1 MEDAIIFSEVDEFV
15 HLREVQVLK
24 LVDFVEEVSKDQ
36 GQ

>member
-1 MEDAIIFSEVDEFV
+1 MEDAIIFPEVDEFV
-15 HLREVQVLK
+15 HLREVHSLK